1 MGPIERSVRTADGRT
16 LVVEEGG
23 DPRGRPIVVL
33 AGTPNSRHLFGP
45 TMALAAE
52 QGIRLIGYDR
62 PGYGGSTAKPG
73 RTIADG
79 ASDVRTIADRL
90 GIDRFAVWG
99 ISGGGPHALACSAL
113 LEGRAVAVAS
123 LASPAPYG
131 APGLDFFGGM
141 GELNVEDIKLYLT
154 DPDAAWKKTL
164 ADREAML
171 SATPEGI
178 REYMQSLLSPVD
190 AAVLTGAVAEYM
202 ARNTKDGLAP
212 GIQGWWDDGAAWMKP
227 WGFELDSIR
236 VPLVLWHGRHD
247 RFVPFSHGEWLAKAI
262 PDVEA
267 HLSDDDGHLTLTL
280 RRLPA
285 IHAWL
290 LAHF

>member
-1 MGPIERSVRTADGRT
+1 MERSVRTPDART

-33 AGTPNSRHLFGP
+33 AGTPNARHLFGP

-79 ASDVRTIADRL
+79 ASDVRTIADQL

-99 ISGGGPHALACSAL
+99 ISGGGPHALACAAL

-131 APGLDFFGGM
+131 APGLDFFSGM

-164 ADREAML
+164 ADREVML
-171 SATPEGI
+171 AGTPEGI
-178 REYMQSLLSPVD
+178 REYMSSLLSPVD
-190 AAVLTGAVAEYM
+190 AAVLTGALAEYM

-212 GIQGWWDDGAAWMKP
+212 GIQGWWDDGVAWMKP

-236 VPLVLWHGRHD
+236 VPTVLWHGRHD